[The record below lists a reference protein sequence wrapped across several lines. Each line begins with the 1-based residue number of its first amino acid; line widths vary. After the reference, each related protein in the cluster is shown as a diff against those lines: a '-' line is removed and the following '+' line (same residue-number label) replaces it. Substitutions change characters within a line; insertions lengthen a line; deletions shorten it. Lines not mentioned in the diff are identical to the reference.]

1 MQIELCDICGQPLIT
16 FTDNGHVFEP
26 IYMKQK
32 TAQKLIWW
40 RKWEFMAICGE
51 CRAML
56 ARKRK
61 EQDNEKEGKEKA

>member
-16 FTDNGHVFEP
+16 FTDNGQKFEP
-26 IYMKQK
+26 IYMKQ
-32 TAQKLIWW
+32 QKAMKLFGIWS
-40 RKWEFMAICGE
+40 WEPMSICGE

-61 EQDNEKEGKEKA
+61 EQDNEQTHKEKA

>member
-26 IYMKQK
+26 VYMKQK

-61 EQDNEKEGKEKA
+61 EQDNEQTHKEKA

>member
-16 FTDNGHVFEP
+16 FVDNGERFEP

-32 TAQKLIWW
+32 TARKSVWW
-40 RKWEFMAICGE
+40 HKWEFMSICGE

-61 EQDNEKEGKEKA
+61 EPENE